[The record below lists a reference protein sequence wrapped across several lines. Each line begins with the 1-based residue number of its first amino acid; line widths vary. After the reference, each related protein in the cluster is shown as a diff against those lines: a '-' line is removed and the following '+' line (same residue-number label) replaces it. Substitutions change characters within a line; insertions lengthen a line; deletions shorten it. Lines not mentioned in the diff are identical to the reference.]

1 MEKVI
6 YKHHPAPLWLVA
18 LSILLPTSF
27 ACLATSATN
36 VAIPHISG
44 YFGSTIDEAN
54 WIITSYMIANSCL
67 ILMSGWLENLLGRKR
82 FLKIFIG
89 IFTVGSLICAMA
101 PNLNLMVLGR
111 LIQGIGGGPMT
122 PVSQAILLAAFPP
135 DKKGIA
141 MSLYGIAVM
150 VFAILG
156 PTFGGFIVDNADWQW
171 IYLVNVPV
179 GILSVAMVHA
189 NIEDPDTKRKA
200 GKTDY
205 WGMISLVLWL
215 LSMQVVLDKGQ
226 QYNWFDCAWISW
238 LAGFSVCAF
247 VFFVIREL
255 ESHSPL
261 INLRLFK
268 DRNFLI
274 GTILSPSINMLVF
287 SSIVLIPQF
296 LQNMMGYT
304 AILSGYALAPR
315 IISCVLMMIAI
326 NPLMKIFDNRILI
339 AIGFFFLGVSILF
352 FANLNLSVSFIYI
365 AIPQV
370 LMGVGVIM
378 TFIPV
383 SALVLGTLP
392 KADLTN
398 GASLH
403 NLCKSTMT
411 AIVASVAST
420 LVARH
425 AQIHQVYLVENLSN
439 FNLVFQQKMSA
450 LISTFMS
457 NASSSYAAVKANSY
471 LYRSLLTQSR
481 LMAYVDVFELFA
493 LIAFCLIPLAF
504 LFRTGNQTK
513 KHCVVEKFTEH
524 RHDET
529 VKY

>member
-1 MEKVI
+1 MAKVV

-67 ILMSGWLENLLGRKR
+67 ILMSGWLENVLGRKR

-89 IFTVGSLICAMA
+89 IFTLGSLICAMA

-111 LIQGIGGGPMT
+111 LIQGVGGGPMT
-122 PVSQAILLAAFPP
+122 PLAQSILLAAFPQE
-135 DKKGIA
+135 KRGIA

-171 IYLVNVPV
+171 IYLVNIPV
-179 GILSVAMVHA
+179 GILSISMVHA
-189 NIEDPDTKRKA
+189 NIEELENRKKIK
-200 GKTDY
+200 KTDFL
-205 WGMISLVLWL
+205 GMISLVLWL

-226 QYNWFDCAWISW
+226 QYNWFDCAWICW
-238 LAGFSVCAF
+238 LSGFSVCMF

-255 ESHSPL
+255 ESSAPL

-274 GTILSPSINMLVF
+274 GTILSASVNMIVF
-287 SSIVLIPQF
+287 SSIVLVPQF

-304 AILSGYALAPR
+304 AMLSGFGLSPR

-326 NPLMKIFDNRILI
+326 NYLMKIFDNRILI
-339 AIGFFFLGVSILF
+339 AIGFFFLGISILF
-352 FANLNLSVSFIYI
+352 FINLNLSVSFIYI

-383 SALVLGTLP
+383 SSLVLGTLP
-392 KADLTN
+392 KSELTN
-398 GASLH
+398 GSSLH

-411 AIVASVAST
+411 AIIASVAST

-425 AQIHQVYLVENLSN
+425 AQMHQVYLVDNLSN
-439 FNLVFQQKMSA
+439 FNLVFQQKMAS

-457 NASSSYAAVKANSY
+457 NASSSYATIKANSY
-471 LYRSLLTQSR
+471 VYKSLLSQSR
-481 LMAYVDVFELFA
+481 LMAYVDVFSIFA
-493 LIAFCLIPLAF
+493 LIAFLLIPLAF
-504 LFRTGNQTK
+504 LFNTEN
-513 KHCVVEKFTEH
+513 KHKESSKHKTIMMKQIPGD
-524 RHDET
+524 RI
-529 VKY
+529 

>member
-1 MEKVI
+1 MAEVV
-6 YKHHPAPLWLVA
+6 YKHHLAPLWLVA
-18 LSILLPTSF
+18 FSILLPTSF

-67 ILMSGWLENLLGRKR
+67 ILMSGWLENVLGRKR

-89 IFTVGSLICAMA
+89 IFTLGSLICALA

-122 PVSQAILLAAFPP
+122 PLSQSILLAAFPP
-135 DKKGIA
+135 DKRGIA

-171 IYLVNVPV
+171 IYLVNIPV
-179 GILSVAMVHA
+179 GILSISMVHA
-189 NIEDPDTKRKA
+189 NIEELEFRKEVK
-200 GKTDY
+200 KTDFL
-205 WGMISLVLWL
+205 GMISLVLWL

-238 LAGFSVCAF
+238 LAGFSVCAL
-247 VFFVIREL
+247 VFFIVREF
-255 ESHSPL
+255 ESSSPL

-274 GTILSPSINMLVF
+274 GTILSSSINMLVF
-287 SSIVLIPQF
+287 SSIVLIPQY
-296 LQNMMGYT
+296 LQNLMGYT

-315 IISCVLMMIAI
+315 IISCVLMMLVI
-326 NPLMKIFDNRILI
+326 NQLMKIFDNRILI
-339 AIGFFFLGVSILF
+339 AIGFMFLGISILF
-352 FANLNLSVSFIYI
+352 FINLNLSIPFIYI

-392 KADLTN
+392 KSELTN

-411 AIVASVAST
+411 AVIASVAST

-425 AQIHQVYLVENLSN
+425 AQMHQVYLVENLSN
-439 FNLVFQQKMSA
+439 FNPVFQHKFST
-450 LISTFMS
+450 LLHTFMA
-457 NASSSYAAVKANSY
+457 NASSSFATIKTNSY
-471 LYRSLLTQSR
+471 MYKSLLTQSR
-481 LMAYVDVFELFA
+481 LMAYVDVFEIFA
-493 LIAFCLIPLAF
+493 LIAFLLMPLA
-504 LFRTGNQTK
+504 LFFKTNNSRK
-513 KHCVVEKFTEH
+513 KA
-524 RHDET
+524 
-529 VKY
+529 